1 MKIRKTLLSFA
12 WAIMVALSFTA
23 CGDDWGRQDDPAGG
37 QIYPSKTTVA
47 TYDFEYSEEKPEYS
61 DMISHDESCEVTN
74 DESLASNVLHINGKG
89 GAKIANPFNGV
100 KLQNGAAITFAV
112 KIDAAVAEDGTVADV
127 DLTRPLISFGSDE
140 KDAAGNDISARFY
153 ITANGQVV
161 YNKPTQLQSLNLNE
175 NDPSSVKTG
184 ILSPN
189 EWHFVALQLSTEG
202 YQLYVDGKKS
212 LSGYQTSSSATS
224 FQYKTLVDSIN
235 SLPYIYIGG
244 DSKLTAEETNT
255 VSIDDVTLIRNMME
269 EKDWNKVPT
278 GNGGSTEDEAVYVP
292 VGPEDC
298 SAAWW
303 SAWSDY
309 FVIPANQTFHT
320 KFINHTSG
328 ADNWHNWNLVVAT
341 DADRGAA
348 GYSEYFVLRS
358 DLFGWGNADYNAD
371 NITNEGYGDWE
382 QFKKNMEGATV
393 DMTVERRGAEV
404 YVTAVATCKD
414 GTVYKEMYH
423 QPCAA
428 DGNIRAFLACDHS
441 YLQLNAAETFV
452 GEEYASGSALVG
464 PADCSAA
471 WWTAFSKYY
480 PLNSSISDDCP
491 FVIQFVNNNSG
502 SGKNWNNWL
511 VVCSTADRGG
521 DGYFENFVIR
531 SDAYA
536 WFGAG
541 GNINE
546 NTANLDFKITQ
557 SFNFDSYVNDM
568 HGAMCY
574 LKFTRSGNSLTMD
587 AKQRKEN
594 GEYMP
599 DFQFQFNSM
608 KEGNAGFFL
617 TAELASLD
625 VLKAGYF
632 PYYKLLFENK

>member
-1 MKIRKTLLSFA
+1 MKIRKSLFSLVGAMLVTFG
-12 WAIMVALSFTA
+12 FTA
-23 CGDDWGRQDDPAGG
+23 CTDWGDQDPAAGN
-37 QIYPSKTTVA
+37 QVYPERQVVN
-47 TYDFEYSEEKPEYS
+47 TYDFEYSDDKPEFS
-61 DMISHDESCEVTN
+61 DMVIHNEVCEVVN
-74 DESLASNVLHINGKG
+74 DDYLGSNVLHLNGTG
-89 GAKIANPFNGV
+89 SAKIANPFNNV

-112 KIDAAVAEDGTVADV
+112 KVDCAEGEEM
-127 DLTRPLISFGSDE
+127 DLKRPIFSFGSD
-140 KDAAGNDISARFY
+140 DAQGARFY
-153 ITANGQVV
+153 FTPNGQLV
-161 YNKPTQLQSLNLNE
+161 YTKPGQLQSLDLDE
-175 NDPSSVKTG
+175 NDPDTYKTG
-184 ILSPN
+184 ILTPN
-189 EWHFVALQLSTEG
+189 EWHFVALQLGQKG

-212 LSGYQTSSSATS
+212 LSGYQPEGAAATTFS
-224 FQYKTLVDSIN
+224 YQTLLDSIQA
-235 SLPYIYIGG
+235 LPYLYIGTTG
-244 DSKLTAEETNT
+244 DQLGTAEYGSLSVDN
-255 VSIDDVTLIRNMME
+255 VTLIRNQMN

-303 SAWSDY
+303 SVWSDY

-328 ADNWHNWNLVVAT
+328 TENYHNWNLVVAN
-341 DADRGAA
+341 DVDRGAA

-358 DLFGWGNADYNAD
+358 DLYGWGNADYNAA

-393 DMTVERRGAEV
+393 DMTVEHRGAEV
-404 YVTAVATCKD
+404 YVTAIATCKD
-414 GTVYKEMYH
+414 GTIYKEMYH

-480 PLNSSISDDCP
+480 PLNSNISDDCP

-521 DGYFENFVIR
+521 DGYYENFVMR
-531 SDAYA
+531 SDTYG

-541 GNINE
+541 GNTNE

-557 SFNFDSYVNDM
+557 SFNWDSYVSDM

>member
-1 MKIRKTLLSFA
+1 MKIRKSLLSFA
-12 WAIMVALSFTA
+12 CAMLLALGFTA
-23 CGDDWGRQDDPAGG
+23 CTDWGEQDGAAGNQVYPERQVL
-37 QIYPSKTTVA
+37 T
-47 TYDFEYSEEKPEYS
+47 TYDFEYSEDKPELS
-61 DMISHDESCEVTN
+61 DMLIHNDVCEVVKDDYLGST
-74 DESLASNVLHINGKG
+74 VLHLTGMG
-89 GAKIANPFNGV
+89 GAKIANPFNNV
-100 KLQNGAAITFAV
+100 KLQNGAAITFYV
-112 KIDAAVAEDGTVADV
+112 KVDCAEGEEMN
-127 DLTRPLISFGSDE
+127 LTRPLFSFGSEE
-140 KDAAGNDISARFY
+140 KDVEGNDASARFY
-153 ITANGQVV
+153 FTSNGQLV
-161 YNKPTQLQSLNLNE
+161 YSRPGQLESLNLNE
-175 NDPSSVKTG
+175 NDPASYKTG

-189 EWHFVALQLSTEG
+189 EWHFVALQLGQKG

-212 LSGYQTSSSATS
+212 LSGYQPEGVSATTFS
-224 FQYKTLVDSIN
+224 YQTLLDSIQ
-235 SLPYIYIGG
+235 SLPYLYLGTT
-244 DSKLTAEETNT
+244 SAEFGVKEQG
-255 VSIDDVTLIRNMME
+255 SISLDNVTLIRNQMN

-298 SAAWW
+298 SAAFW
-303 SAWSDY
+303 SEWSDY

-358 DLFGWGNADYNAD
+358 DLYGWGNADYNAD

-441 YLQLNAAETFV
+441 YFQLNAAETFV

-531 SDAYA
+531 SDAFA

-541 GNINE
+541 GDSNA

-557 SFNFDSYVNDM
+557 TFNWDSYVSDM

>member
-1 MKIRKTLLSFA
+1 MKIRKSLFSLVGAMLVTFG
-12 WAIMVALSFTA
+12 FTA
-23 CGDDWGRQDDPAGG
+23 CTDWGDQDPAAGN
-37 QIYPSKTTVA
+37 QVYPERQVVN
-47 TYDFEYSEEKPEYS
+47 TYDFEYSDDKPEFS
-61 DMISHDESCEVTN
+61 DMVIHNEVCEVVN
-74 DESLASNVLHINGKG
+74 DDYLGSNVLHLNGTG
-89 GAKIANPFNGV
+89 AAKIANPFNNV

-112 KIDAAVAEDGTVADV
+112 KVDCAEGEEM
-127 DLTRPLISFGSDE
+127 DLKRPIFSFGSD
-140 KDAAGNDISARFY
+140 DAQGARFY
-153 ITANGQVV
+153 FTPNGQLV
-161 YNKPTQLQSLNLNE
+161 YTKPGQLQSLDLDE
-175 NDPSSVKTG
+175 NDPDTYKTG
-184 ILSPN
+184 ILTPN
-189 EWHFVALQLSTEG
+189 EWHFVALQLGQKG

-212 LSGYQTSSSATS
+212 LSGYQPEGAAATTFS
-224 FQYKTLVDSIN
+224 YQTLLDSIQA
-235 SLPYIYIGG
+235 LPYLYIGTTG
-244 DSKLTAEETNT
+244 DQLGTAEYGSLSVDN
-255 VSIDDVTLIRNMME
+255 VTLIRNQMN

-303 SAWSDY
+303 SVWSDY

-328 ADNWHNWNLVVAT
+328 TENYHNWNLVVAN
-341 DADRGAA
+341 DVDRGAA

-358 DLFGWGNADYNAD
+358 DLYGWGNADYNAA

-393 DMTVERRGAEV
+393 DMTVEHRGAEV
-404 YVTAVATCKD
+404 YVTAIATCKD
-414 GTVYKEMYH
+414 GTIYKEMYH

-480 PLNSSISDDCP
+480 PLNSNISDDCP

-521 DGYFENFVIR
+521 DGYYENFVMR
-531 SDAYA
+531 SDAYG

-541 GNINE
+541 GNTNE

-557 SFNFDSYVNDM
+557 SFNFDSYVSDM

>member
-1 MKIRKTLLSFA
+1 MKIRKSLFSLVGAMLVTFG
-12 WAIMVALSFTA
+12 FTA
-23 CGDDWGRQDDPAGG
+23 CTDWGDQDPAAGN
-37 QIYPSKTTVA
+37 QVYPERQVVN
-47 TYDFEYSEEKPEYS
+47 TYDFEYSDDKPEFS
-61 DMISHDESCEVTN
+61 DMVIHNEVCEVVN
-74 DESLASNVLHINGKG
+74 DDYLGSNVLHLNGTG
-89 GAKIANPFNGV
+89 SAKIANPFNNV

-112 KIDAAVAEDGTVADV
+112 KVDCAEGEEM
-127 DLTRPLISFGSDE
+127 DLKRPIFSFGSD
-140 KDAAGNDISARFY
+140 DAQGARFY
-153 ITANGQVV
+153 FTPNGQLV
-161 YNKPTQLQSLNLNE
+161 YTKPGQLQSLDLDE
-175 NDPSSVKTG
+175 NDPDTYKTG
-184 ILSPN
+184 ILTPN
-189 EWHFVALQLSTEG
+189 EWHFVALQLGQKG

-212 LSGYQTSSSATS
+212 LSGYQPEGAAATTFS
-224 FQYKTLVDSIN
+224 YQTLLDSIQA
-235 SLPYIYIGG
+235 LPYLYIGTTG
-244 DSKLTAEETNT
+244 DQLGTAEYGSLSVDN
-255 VSIDDVTLIRNMME
+255 VTLIRNQMN

-292 VGPEDC
+292 VGSEDC

-303 SAWSDY
+303 SVWSDY

-328 ADNWHNWNLVVAT
+328 TENYHNWNLVVAN
-341 DADRGAA
+341 DVDRGAA

-358 DLFGWGNADYNAD
+358 DLYGWGNADYNAA

-404 YVTAVATCKD
+404 YVTAIATCKD
-414 GTVYKEMYH
+414 GTIYKEMYH

-480 PLNSSISDDCP
+480 PLNSNISDDCP

-521 DGYFENFVIR
+521 DGYYENFVMR
-531 SDAYA
+531 SDAYG

-541 GNINE
+541 GNTNE

-557 SFNFDSYVNDM
+557 SFNWDSYVSDM

-594 GEYMP
+594 GEYIP

>member
-1 MKIRKTLLSFA
+1 MKIRKSLFSLVGAMLVTFG
-12 WAIMVALSFTA
+12 FTA
-23 CGDDWGRQDDPAGG
+23 CTDWGDQDPAAGN
-37 QIYPSKTTVA
+37 QVYPERQVVN
-47 TYDFEYSEEKPEYS
+47 TYDFEYSDDKPEFS
-61 DMISHDESCEVTN
+61 DMVIHNEVCEVVN
-74 DESLASNVLHINGKG
+74 DDYLGSNVLHLNGTG
-89 GAKIANPFNGV
+89 SAKIANPFNNV

-112 KIDAAVAEDGTVADV
+112 KVDCAEGEEM
-127 DLTRPLISFGSDE
+127 DLKRPIFSFGSD
-140 KDAAGNDISARFY
+140 DAQGARFY
-153 ITANGQVV
+153 FTPNGQLV
-161 YNKPTQLQSLNLNE
+161 YTKPGQLQSLDLDE
-175 NDPSSVKTG
+175 NDPDTYKTG
-184 ILSPN
+184 ILTPN
-189 EWHFVALQLSTEG
+189 EWHFVALQLGQKG

-212 LSGYQTSSSATS
+212 LSGYQPEGAAATTFS
-224 FQYKTLVDSIN
+224 YQTLLDSIQA
-235 SLPYIYIGG
+235 LPYLYIGTTG
-244 DSKLTAEETNT
+244 DQLGTAEYGSLSVDN
-255 VSIDDVTLIRNMME
+255 VTLIRNQMN

-303 SAWSDY
+303 SVWSDY

-328 ADNWHNWNLVVAT
+328 TENYHNWNLVVAN
-341 DADRGAA
+341 DVDRGAA

-358 DLFGWGNADYNAD
+358 DLYGWGNADYNAA

-393 DMTVERRGAEV
+393 DMTVEHRGAEV
-404 YVTAVATCKD
+404 YVTAIATCKD
-414 GTVYKEMYH
+414 GTIYKEMYH

-480 PLNSSISDDCP
+480 PLNSNISDDCP

-521 DGYFENFVIR
+521 DGYYENFVMR
-531 SDAYA
+531 SDAYG

-541 GNINE
+541 GTTNE

-557 SFNFDSYVNDM
+557 SFNWDSYVSDM

>member
-1 MKIRKTLLSFA
+1 MKIRKSLFSLVGAMLVTFG
-12 WAIMVALSFTA
+12 FTA
-23 CGDDWGRQDDPAGG
+23 CTDWGDQDPAAGN
-37 QIYPSKTTVA
+37 QVYPERQVVN
-47 TYDFEYSEEKPEYS
+47 TYDFEYSDDKPEFS
-61 DMISHDESCEVTN
+61 DMVIHNEVCEVVN
-74 DESLASNVLHINGKG
+74 DDYLGSNVLHLNGTG
-89 GAKIANPFNGV
+89 AAKIANPFNNV

-112 KIDAAVAEDGTVADV
+112 KVDCAEGEEM
-127 DLTRPLISFGSDE
+127 DLKRPIFSFGSD
-140 KDAAGNDISARFY
+140 DAQGARFY
-153 ITANGQVV
+153 FTPNGQLV
-161 YNKPTQLQSLNLNE
+161 YTKPGQLQSLDLDE
-175 NDPSSVKTG
+175 NDPDTYKTG
-184 ILSPN
+184 ILTPN
-189 EWHFVALQLSTEG
+189 EWHFVALQLGQKG

-212 LSGYQTSSSATS
+212 LSGYQPEGAAATTFS
-224 FQYKTLVDSIN
+224 YQTLLDSIQA
-235 SLPYIYIGG
+235 LPYLYIGTTG
-244 DSKLTAEETNT
+244 DQLGTAEYGSLSVDN
-255 VSIDDVTLIRNMME
+255 VTLIRNQMN

-303 SAWSDY
+303 SVWSDY

-328 ADNWHNWNLVVAT
+328 TENYHNWNLVVAN
-341 DADRGAA
+341 DVDRGAA

-358 DLFGWGNADYNAD
+358 DLYGWGNADYNAA

-404 YVTAVATCKD
+404 YVTAIATCKD
-414 GTVYKEMYH
+414 GTIYKEMYH

-441 YLQLNAAETFV
+441 YLLLNAAETFV

-480 PLNSSISDDCP
+480 PLNSNISDDCP

-521 DGYFENFVIR
+521 DGYYENFVMR
-531 SDAYA
+531 SDAYG

-541 GNINE
+541 GNTNE

-557 SFNFDSYVNDM
+557 SFNWDSYVSDM

-617 TAELASLD
+617 TTELASLD

>member
-1 MKIRKTLLSFA
+1 MKIRKSLLSFA
-12 WAIMVALSFTA
+12 CAMLLALGFTA
-23 CGDDWGRQDDPAGG
+23 CTDWGEQDGAAGNQVYPERQVL
-37 QIYPSKTTVA
+37 T
-47 TYDFEYSEEKPEYS
+47 TYDFEYSEDKPELS
-61 DMISHDESCEVTN
+61 DMLIHNDVCEVVK
-74 DESLASNVLHINGKG
+74 DDYLGSNVLHLTGMG
-89 GAKIANPFNGV
+89 GAKIANPFHNV
-100 KLQNGAAITFAV
+100 KLQNGAAITFYV
-112 KIDAAVAEDGTVADV
+112 KVDCAEGEEMN
-127 DLTRPLISFGSDE
+127 LTRPLFSFGSEE
-140 KDAAGNDISARFY
+140 KDVEGNDASARFY
-153 ITANGQVV
+153 FTSNGQLV
-161 YNKPTQLQSLNLNE
+161 YSRPGQLESLNLNE
-175 NDPSSVKTG
+175 NDPASYKTG

-189 EWHFVALQLSTEG
+189 EWHFVALQLGQKG

-212 LSGYQTSSSATS
+212 LSGYQPEGVSATTFS
-224 FQYKTLVDSIN
+224 YQTLLDSIQ
-235 SLPYIYIGG
+235 SLPYLYLGTT
-244 DSKLTAEETNT
+244 SAEFGVKEQG
-255 VSIDDVTLIRNMME
+255 SISLDNVTLIRNQMN

-298 SAAWW
+298 SAAFW
-303 SAWSDY
+303 SEWSDY
-309 FVIPANQTFHT
+309 FVIHANQTFHT

-358 DLFGWGNADYNAD
+358 DLYGWGNADYNAD

-441 YLQLNAAETFV
+441 YFQLNAAETFV

-531 SDAYA
+531 SDAFA

-541 GNINE
+541 GDSNA

-557 SFNFDSYVNDM
+557 TFNWDSYVSDM

>member
-1 MKIRKTLLSFA
+1 MKIRKSLFSLVGAMLVTFG
-12 WAIMVALSFTA
+12 FTA
-23 CGDDWGRQDDPAGG
+23 CTDWGDQDPAAGN
-37 QIYPSKTTVA
+37 QVYPERQVVN
-47 TYDFEYSEEKPEYS
+47 TYDFEYSDDKPEFS
-61 DMISHDESCEVTN
+61 DMVIHNEVCEVVN
-74 DESLASNVLHINGKG
+74 DDYLGSNVLHLNGTG
-89 GAKIANPFNGV
+89 SAKIANPFNNV

-112 KIDAAVAEDGTVADV
+112 KVDCAEGEEM
-127 DLTRPLISFGSDE
+127 DLKRPIFSFGSD
-140 KDAAGNDISARFY
+140 DAQGARFY
-153 ITANGQVV
+153 FTPNGQLV
-161 YNKPTQLQSLNLNE
+161 YTKPGQLQSLDLDE
-175 NDPSSVKTG
+175 NDPDTYKTG
-184 ILSPN
+184 ILTPN
-189 EWHFVALQLSTEG
+189 EWHFVALQLGQKG

-212 LSGYQTSSSATS
+212 LSGYQPEGAAATTFS
-224 FQYKTLVDSIN
+224 YQTLLDSIQA
-235 SLPYIYIGG
+235 LPYLYIGTTG
-244 DSKLTAEETNT
+244 DQLGTAEYGSLSVDN
-255 VSIDDVTLIRNMME
+255 VTLIRNQMN

-292 VGPEDC
+292 VGSEDC

-303 SAWSDY
+303 SVWSDY

-328 ADNWHNWNLVVAT
+328 TENYHNWNLVVAN
-341 DADRGAA
+341 DVDRGAA

-358 DLFGWGNADYNAD
+358 DLYGWGNADYNAA

-393 DMTVERRGAEV
+393 DMTVEHRGAEV
-404 YVTAVATCKD
+404 YVTAIATCKD
-414 GTVYKEMYH
+414 GTIYKEMYH

-480 PLNSSISDDCP
+480 PLNSNISDDCP

-521 DGYFENFVIR
+521 DGYYENFVMR
-531 SDAYA
+531 SDTYG

-541 GNINE
+541 GNTNE

-557 SFNFDSYVNDM
+557 SFNWDSYVSDM

>member
-1 MKIRKTLLSFA
+1 MKIRKSLLSFA
-12 WAIMVALSFTA
+12 CAMLLALGFTA
-23 CGDDWGRQDDPAGG
+23 CTDWGEQDGAAGNQVYPERQVL
-37 QIYPSKTTVA
+37 T
-47 TYDFEYSEEKPEYS
+47 TYDFEYSEDKPELS
-61 DMISHDESCEVTN
+61 DMLIHNDVCEVVK
-74 DESLASNVLHINGKG
+74 DDYLGSNVLHLIGMG
-89 GAKIANPFNGV
+89 GAKIANPFNNV
-100 KLQNGAAITFAV
+100 KLQNGAAITFYV
-112 KIDAAVAEDGTVADV
+112 KVDCAEGEEMN
-127 DLTRPLISFGSDE
+127 LTRPLFSFGSEE
-140 KDAAGNDISARFY
+140 KDVEGNDASARFY
-153 ITANGQVV
+153 FTSNGQLV
-161 YNKPTQLQSLNLNE
+161 YSRPGQLESLNLNE
-175 NDPSSVKTG
+175 NDPASYKTG

-189 EWHFVALQLSTEG
+189 EWHFVALQLGQKG

-212 LSGYQTSSSATS
+212 LSGYQPEGVSATTFS
-224 FQYKTLVDSIN
+224 YQTLLDSIQ
-235 SLPYIYIGG
+235 SLPYLYLGTT
-244 DSKLTAEETNT
+244 SAEFGVKEQG
-255 VSIDDVTLIRNMME
+255 SISLDNVTLIRNQMN

-298 SAAWW
+298 SAAFW
-303 SAWSDY
+303 SEWSDY
-309 FVIPANQTFHT
+309 FVIPTNQTFHT

-358 DLFGWGNADYNAD
+358 DLYGWGNADYNAD

-441 YLQLNAAETFV
+441 YFQLNAAETFV

-531 SDAYA
+531 SDAFA

-541 GNINE
+541 GDSNA

-557 SFNFDSYVNDM
+557 TFNWDSYVSDM

>member
-1 MKIRKTLLSFA
+1 MKIRKSLLSFA
-12 WAIMVALSFTA
+12 CAMLLALGFTA
-23 CGDDWGRQDDPAGG
+23 CTDWGEQDGAAGNQVYPERQVL
-37 QIYPSKTTVA
+37 T
-47 TYDFEYSEEKPEYS
+47 TYDFEYSEDKPELS
-61 DMISHDESCEVTN
+61 DMLIHNDVCEVVK
-74 DESLASNVLHINGKG
+74 DDYLGSNVLHLTGMG
-89 GAKIANPFNGV
+89 GAKIANPFNNV
-100 KLQNGAAITFAV
+100 KLQNGAAITFYV
-112 KIDAAVAEDGTVADV
+112 KVDCAEGEEM
-127 DLTRPLISFGSDE
+127 DLARPLFSFGSEE
-140 KDAAGNDISARFY
+140 KDAKGNDASARFY
-153 ITANGQVV
+153 FTPNGQLV
-161 YNKPTQLQSLNLNE
+161 YSRPGQLESLNLNE
-175 NDPSSVKTG
+175 NDPASYKTG

-189 EWHFVALQLSTEG
+189 EWHFVALQLGQKG

-212 LSGYQTSSSATS
+212 LSGYQPEGVSATTFS
-224 FQYKTLVDSIN
+224 YQTLLDSIQ
-235 SLPYIYIGG
+235 SLPYLYLGTT
-244 DSKLTAEETNT
+244 SAEFGAKEQG
-255 VSIDDVTLIRNMME
+255 SISLDNVTLIRNQMN

-298 SAAWW
+298 SAAFW
-303 SAWSDY
+303 SEWSDY

-358 DLFGWGNADYNAD
+358 DLYGWGNADYNAD

-393 DMTVERRGAEV
+393 DMTVECRGAEV

-441 YLQLNAAETFV
+441 YFQLNAAETFV

-531 SDAYA
+531 SDAFA

-541 GNINE
+541 GDSNA

>member
-1 MKIRKTLLSFA
+1 MKIRKSLFSLVGAMLVTFG
-12 WAIMVALSFTA
+12 FTA
-23 CGDDWGRQDDPAGG
+23 CTDWGDQDPAAGN
-37 QIYPSKTTVA
+37 QVYPERQVVN
-47 TYDFEYSEEKPEYS
+47 TYDFEYSDDKPEFS
-61 DMISHDESCEVTN
+61 DMVIHNEVCEVVN
-74 DESLASNVLHINGKG
+74 DDYLGSNVLHLNGTG
-89 GAKIANPFNGV
+89 AAKIANPFNNV

-112 KIDAAVAEDGTVADV
+112 KVDCADGEEM
-127 DLTRPLISFGSDE
+127 DLKRPIFSFGSD
-140 KDAAGNDISARFY
+140 DAQGARFY
-153 ITANGQVV
+153 FTPNGQLV
-161 YNKPTQLQSLNLNE
+161 YTKPGQLQSLDLDE
-175 NDPSSVKTG
+175 NDPDTYKTG
-184 ILSPN
+184 ILTPN
-189 EWHFVALQLSTEG
+189 EWHFVALQLGQKG

-212 LSGYQTSSSATS
+212 LSGYQPEGAAATTFS
-224 FQYKTLVDSIN
+224 YQTLLDSIQA
-235 SLPYIYIGG
+235 LPYLYIGTTG
-244 DSKLTAEETNT
+244 DQLGTAEYGSLSVDN
-255 VSIDDVTLIRNMME
+255 VTLIRNQMN

-303 SAWSDY
+303 SVWSDY

-328 ADNWHNWNLVVAT
+328 TENYHNWNLVVAN
-341 DADRGAA
+341 DVDRGAA

-358 DLFGWGNADYNAD
+358 DLYGWGNADYNAA

-404 YVTAVATCKD
+404 YVTAIATCKD
-414 GTVYKEMYH
+414 GTIYKEMYH

-480 PLNSSISDDCP
+480 PLNSNISDDCP

-521 DGYFENFVIR
+521 DGYYENFVMR
-531 SDAYA
+531 SDAYG

-541 GNINE
+541 GNTNE

-557 SFNFDSYVNDM
+557 SFNFDSYVSDM

>member
-1 MKIRKTLLSFA
+1 MKIRKSLLSFA
-12 WAIMVALSFTA
+12 CAMLLALGFTA
-23 CGDDWGRQDDPAGG
+23 CTDWGEQDGAAGNQVYPERQ
-37 QIYPSKTTVA
+37 VLM
-47 TYDFEYSEEKPEYS
+47 TYDFEYSEDKPELS
-61 DMISHDESCEVTN
+61 DMLIHNDVCEVVKDDYLGST
-74 DESLASNVLHINGKG
+74 VLHLTGMG
-89 GAKIANPFNGV
+89 GAKIANPFNNV
-100 KLQNGAAITFAV
+100 KLQNGAAITFYV
-112 KIDAAVAEDGTVADV
+112 KVDCAEGEEMN
-127 DLTRPLISFGSDE
+127 LTRPLFSFGSEE
-140 KDAAGNDISARFY
+140 KDVEGNDASARFY
-153 ITANGQVV
+153 FTSNGQLV
-161 YNKPTQLQSLNLNE
+161 YSRPGQLESLNLNE
-175 NDPSSVKTG
+175 NDPASYKTG

-189 EWHFVALQLSTEG
+189 EWHFVALQLGQKG

-212 LSGYQTSSSATS
+212 LSGYQPEGVSATTFS
-224 FQYKTLVDSIN
+224 YQTLLDSIQ
-235 SLPYIYIGG
+235 SLPYLYLGTT
-244 DSKLTAEETNT
+244 SAEFGVKEQG
-255 VSIDDVTLIRNMME
+255 SISLDNVTLIRNQMN

-298 SAAWW
+298 SAAFW
-303 SAWSDY
+303 SEWSDY

-358 DLFGWGNADYNAD
+358 DLYGWGNADYNAD

-441 YLQLNAAETFV
+441 YFQLNAAETFV

-531 SDAYA
+531 SDAFA

-541 GNINE
+541 GDSNA

-557 SFNFDSYVNDM
+557 TFNWDSYVSDM

>member
-1 MKIRKTLLSFA
+1 MKIRKSLFSLVGAMLVTFG
-12 WAIMVALSFTA
+12 FTA
-23 CGDDWGRQDDPAGG
+23 CTDWGDQDPAAGN
-37 QIYPSKTTVA
+37 QVYPERQVVN
-47 TYDFEYSEEKPEYS
+47 TYDFEYSDDKPEFS
-61 DMISHDESCEVTN
+61 DMVIHNEVCEVVN
-74 DESLASNVLHINGKG
+74 DDYLGSNVLHLNGTG
-89 GAKIANPFNGV
+89 SAKIANPFNNV

-112 KIDAAVAEDGTVADV
+112 KVDCAEGEEM
-127 DLTRPLISFGSDE
+127 DLKRPIFSFGSD
-140 KDAAGNDISARFY
+140 DAQGARFY
-153 ITANGQVV
+153 FTPNGQLV
-161 YNKPTQLQSLNLNE
+161 YTKPGQLQSLDLDE
-175 NDPSSVKTG
+175 NDPDTYKTG
-184 ILSPN
+184 ILTPN
-189 EWHFVALQLSTEG
+189 EWHFVALQLGQKG

-212 LSGYQTSSSATS
+212 LSGYQPEGAAATTFS
-224 FQYKTLVDSIN
+224 YQTLLDSIQA
-235 SLPYIYIGG
+235 LPYLYIGTTG
-244 DSKLTAEETNT
+244 DQLGTAEYGSLSVDN
-255 VSIDDVTLIRNMME
+255 VTLIRNQMN

-303 SAWSDY
+303 SVWSDY

-328 ADNWHNWNLVVAT
+328 TENYHNWNLVVAN
-341 DADRGAA
+341 DVDRGAA

-358 DLFGWGNADYNAD
+358 DLYGWGNADYNAA

-404 YVTAVATCKD
+404 YVTAIATCKD

-480 PLNSSISDDCP
+480 PLNSNISDDCP

-521 DGYFENFVIR
+521 DGYYENFVMR
-531 SDAYA
+531 SDTYG

-541 GNINE
+541 GNTNE

-557 SFNFDSYVNDM
+557 SFNWDSYVSDM

>member
-1 MKIRKTLLSFA
+1 MKIRKSLLSFA
-12 WAIMVALSFTA
+12 CAMLLALGFTA
-23 CGDDWGRQDDPAGG
+23 CTDWGEQDGAAGNQVYPERQVL
-37 QIYPSKTTVA
+37 T
-47 TYDFEYSEEKPEYS
+47 TYDFEYSEDKPELS
-61 DMISHDESCEVTN
+61 DMLIHNDVCEVVK
-74 DESLASNVLHINGKG
+74 DDYLGSNVLHLTGMG
-89 GAKIANPFNGV
+89 GAKIANPFNNV
-100 KLQNGAAITFAV
+100 KLQNGAAITFYV
-112 KIDAAVAEDGTVADV
+112 KVDCAEGEEM
-127 DLTRPLISFGSDE
+127 DLTRPLFSFGSEE
-140 KDAAGNDISARFY
+140 KDAKGNDASARFY
-153 ITANGQVV
+153 FTPNGQLV
-161 YNKPTQLQSLNLNE
+161 YSRPGQLESLNLNE
-175 NDPSSVKTG
+175 NDPASYKTG
-184 ILSPN
+184 ILTPN
-189 EWHFVALQLSTEG
+189 EWHFVALQLGQKG

-212 LSGYQTSSSATS
+212 LSGYQPEGVSATTFS
-224 FQYKTLVDSIN
+224 YQTLLDSIQ
-235 SLPYIYIGG
+235 SLPYLYLGTT
-244 DSKLTAEETNT
+244 SAEFGAKEQG
-255 VSIDDVTLIRNMME
+255 SISLDNVTLIRNQMN

-298 SAAWW
+298 SAAFW
-303 SAWSDY
+303 SEWSDY
-309 FVIPANQTFHT
+309 FVSPANQTFHT

-358 DLFGWGNADYNAD
+358 DLYGWGNADYNAD

-441 YLQLNAAETFV
+441 YFQLNAAETFV

-531 SDAYA
+531 SDAFA

-541 GNINE
+541 GDSNA

-557 SFNFDSYVNDM
+557 TFNWDSYVSDM

>member
-1 MKIRKTLLSFA
+1 MKIRKSLLSFA
-12 WAIMVALSFTA
+12 CAMLLALGFTA
-23 CGDDWGRQDDPAGG
+23 CTDWGEQDGAAGNQVYPERQVL
-37 QIYPSKTTVA
+37 T
-47 TYDFEYSEEKPEYS
+47 TYDFEYSEDKPELS
-61 DMISHDESCEVTN
+61 DMLIHNDVCEVVKG
-74 DESLASNVLHINGKG
+74 DYLGSNVLHLTGMG
-89 GAKIANPFNGV
+89 GAKIANPFNNV
-100 KLQNGAAITFAV
+100 KLQNGAAITFYV
-112 KIDAAVAEDGTVADV
+112 KVDCAEGEEMN
-127 DLTRPLISFGSDE
+127 LTRPLFSFGSEE
-140 KDAAGNDISARFY
+140 KDVEGNDASARFY
-153 ITANGQVV
+153 FTSNGQLV
-161 YNKPTQLQSLNLNE
+161 YSRPGQLESLNLNE
-175 NDPSSVKTG
+175 NDPASYKTG

-189 EWHFVALQLSTEG
+189 EWHFVALQLGQKG

-212 LSGYQTSSSATS
+212 LSGYQPEGVSATTFS
-224 FQYKTLVDSIN
+224 YQTLLDSIQ
-235 SLPYIYIGG
+235 SLPYLYLGTT
-244 DSKLTAEETNT
+244 SAEFGVKEQG
-255 VSIDDVTLIRNMME
+255 SISLDNVTLIRNQMN

-298 SAAWW
+298 SAAFW
-303 SAWSDY
+303 SEWSDY

-358 DLFGWGNADYNAD
+358 DLYGWGNADYNAD

-441 YLQLNAAETFV
+441 YFQLNAAETFV

-531 SDAYA
+531 SDAFA

-541 GNINE
+541 GDSNA

-557 SFNFDSYVNDM
+557 TFNWDSYVSDM

>member
-1 MKIRKTLLSFA
+1 MKIRKSLLSFA
-12 WAIMVALSFTA
+12 CAMLLALGFTA
-23 CGDDWGRQDDPAGG
+23 CTDWGEQDGAAGNQVYPERQVL
-37 QIYPSKTTVA
+37 T
-47 TYDFEYSEEKPEYS
+47 TYDFEYSEDKPEFS
-61 DMISHDESCEVTN
+61 DMLIHNDVCEVVK
-74 DESLASNVLHINGKG
+74 DDYLGSNVLHLTGMG
-89 GAKIANPFNGV
+89 GAKIANPFNNV
-100 KLQNGAAITFAV
+100 KLQNGAAITFYV
-112 KIDAAVAEDGTVADV
+112 KVDCAEGEEMN
-127 DLTRPLISFGSDE
+127 LTRPLFSFGSEE
-140 KDAAGNDISARFY
+140 KDVEGNDASARFY
-153 ITANGQVV
+153 FTPNGQLV
-161 YNKPTQLQSLNLNE
+161 YSRPGQLESLNLNE
-175 NDPSSVKTG
+175 NDPASYKTG

-189 EWHFVALQLSTEG
+189 EWHFVALQLGQKG

-212 LSGYQTSSSATS
+212 LSGYQPEGVSATTFS
-224 FQYKTLVDSIN
+224 YQTLLDSIQ
-235 SLPYIYIGG
+235 SLPYLYLGTT
-244 DSKLTAEETNT
+244 SAEFGVKEQG
-255 VSIDDVTLIRNMME
+255 SISLDNVTLIRNQMN

-298 SAAWW
+298 SAAFW
-303 SAWSDY
+303 SEWSDY

-358 DLFGWGNADYNAD
+358 DLYGWGNADYNAD

-441 YLQLNAAETFV
+441 YFQLNAAETFV

-531 SDAYA
+531 SDAFA

-541 GNINE
+541 GDSNA

-557 SFNFDSYVNDM
+557 TFNWDSYVSDM

>member
-1 MKIRKTLLSFA
+1 MLVTFG
-12 WAIMVALSFTA
+12 FTA
-23 CGDDWGRQDDPAGG
+23 CTDWGDQDPAAGN
-37 QIYPSKTTVA
+37 QVYPERQVVN
-47 TYDFEYSEEKPEYS
+47 TYDFEYSDDKPEFS
-61 DMISHDESCEVTN
+61 DMVIHNEVCEVVN
-74 DESLASNVLHINGKG
+74 DDYLGSNVLHLNGTG
-89 GAKIANPFNGV
+89 SAKIANPFNNV

-112 KIDAAVAEDGTVADV
+112 KVDCAEGEEM
-127 DLTRPLISFGSDE
+127 DLKRPIFSFGSD
-140 KDAAGNDISARFY
+140 DAQGARFY
-153 ITANGQVV
+153 FTPNGQLV
-161 YNKPTQLQSLNLNE
+161 YTKPGQLQSLDLDE
-175 NDPSSVKTG
+175 NDPDTYKTG
-184 ILSPN
+184 ILTPN
-189 EWHFVALQLSTEG
+189 EWHFVALQLGQKG

-212 LSGYQTSSSATS
+212 LSGYQPEGAAATTFS
-224 FQYKTLVDSIN
+224 YQTLLDSIQA
-235 SLPYIYIGG
+235 LPYLYIGTTG
-244 DSKLTAEETNT
+244 DQLGTAEYGSLSVDN
-255 VSIDDVTLIRNMME
+255 VTLIRNQMN

-303 SAWSDY
+303 SVWSDY

-328 ADNWHNWNLVVAT
+328 TENYHNWNLVVAN
-341 DADRGAA
+341 DVDRGAA

-358 DLFGWGNADYNAD
+358 DLFGWGNADYNAA

-404 YVTAVATCKD
+404 YVTAIATCKD
-414 GTVYKEMYH
+414 GTIYKEMYH

-480 PLNSSISDDCP
+480 PLNSNISDDCP

-521 DGYFENFVIR
+521 DGYYENFVMR
-531 SDAYA
+531 SDAYG

-541 GNINE
+541 GNTNE

-557 SFNFDSYVNDM
+557 SFNFDSYVSDM

>member
-1 MKIRKTLLSFA
+1 MKIRKSLLSFA
-12 WAIMVALSFTA
+12 CAMLLALGFTA
-23 CGDDWGRQDDPAGG
+23 CTDWGEQDGAAGNQVYPERQVLT
-37 QIYPSKTTVA
+37 S
-47 TYDFEYSEEKPEYS
+47 YDFEYSEEKPELS
-61 DMISHDESCEVTN
+61 DMLIHNDVCEVVK
-74 DESLASNVLHINGKG
+74 DDYLGSNVLHLTGMG
-89 GAKIANPFNGV
+89 GAKIANPFNNV
-100 KLQNGAAITFAV
+100 KLQNGAAITFYV
-112 KIDAAVAEDGTVADV
+112 KVDCAEGEEMN
-127 DLTRPLISFGSDE
+127 LTRPLFSFGSEE
-140 KDAAGNDISARFY
+140 KDVEGNDASARFY
-153 ITANGQVV
+153 FTSNGQLV
-161 YNKPTQLQSLNLNE
+161 YSRPGQLESLNLNE
-175 NDPSSVKTG
+175 NDPASYKTG

-189 EWHFVALQLSTEG
+189 EWHFVALQLGQKG

-212 LSGYQTSSSATS
+212 LSGYQPEGVSATTFS
-224 FQYKTLVDSIN
+224 YQTLLDSIQ
-235 SLPYIYIGG
+235 SLPYLYLGTT
-244 DSKLTAEETNT
+244 SAEFGVKEQG
-255 VSIDDVTLIRNMME
+255 SISLDNVTLIRNQMN

-358 DLFGWGNADYNAD
+358 DLYGWGNADYNAA

-502 SGKNWNNWL
+502 SGSNWNNWL

-541 GNINE
+541 GNSNA

-557 SFNFDSYVNDM
+557 TFNWDSYVSDM

>member
-1 MKIRKTLLSFA
+1 MKIRKSLFSLVGAMLVTFG
-12 WAIMVALSFTA
+12 FTA
-23 CGDDWGRQDDPAGG
+23 CTDWGDQDPAAGN
-37 QIYPSKTTVA
+37 QVYPERQVVN
-47 TYDFEYSEEKPEYS
+47 TYDFEYSDDKPEFS
-61 DMISHDESCEVTN
+61 DMVIHNEVCEVVN
-74 DESLASNVLHINGKG
+74 DDYLGSNVLHLNGTG
-89 GAKIANPFNGV
+89 SAKIANPFNNV

-112 KIDAAVAEDGTVADV
+112 KVDCAEGEEM
-127 DLTRPLISFGSDE
+127 DLKRPIFSFGSD
-140 KDAAGNDISARFY
+140 DAQGARFY
-153 ITANGQVV
+153 FTPNGQLV
-161 YNKPTQLQSLNLNE
+161 YTKPGQLQSLDLDE
-175 NDPSSVKTG
+175 NDPDTYKTG
-184 ILSPN
+184 ILTPN
-189 EWHFVALQLSTEG
+189 EWHFVALQLGQKG

-212 LSGYQTSSSATS
+212 LSGYQPEGAAATTFS
-224 FQYKTLVDSIN
+224 YQTLLDSIQA
-235 SLPYIYIGG
+235 LPYLYIGTTG
-244 DSKLTAEETNT
+244 DQLGTAEYGSLSVDN
-255 VSIDDVTLIRNMME
+255 VTLIRNQMN

-303 SAWSDY
+303 SVWSDY

-328 ADNWHNWNLVVAT
+328 TENYHNWNLVVAN
-341 DADRGAA
+341 DVDRGAA

-358 DLFGWGNADYNAD
+358 DLYGWGNADYNAA

-393 DMTVERRGAEV
+393 DMTVEHRGAEV
-404 YVTAVATCKD
+404 YVTAIATCKD
-414 GTVYKEMYH
+414 GTIYKEMYH

-480 PLNSSISDDCP
+480 PLNSNISDDCP

-521 DGYFENFVIR
+521 DGYYENFVMR
-531 SDAYA
+531 SDAYG

-541 GNINE
+541 GNTNE

-557 SFNFDSYVNDM
+557 SFNWDSYVSDM

-594 GEYMP
+594 GEYIP

>member
-1 MKIRKTLLSFA
+1 MKIRKSLFSLVGAMLVTFG
-12 WAIMVALSFTA
+12 FTA
-23 CGDDWGRQDDPAGG
+23 CTDWGDQDPAAGN
-37 QIYPSKTTVA
+37 QVYPERQVVN
-47 TYDFEYSEEKPEYS
+47 TYDFEYSDDKPEFS
-61 DMISHDESCEVTN
+61 DMVIHNEVCEVVN
-74 DESLASNVLHINGKG
+74 DDYLGSNVLHLNGTG
-89 GAKIANPFNGV
+89 SAKIANPFNNV

-112 KIDAAVAEDGTVADV
+112 KVDCAEGEEM
-127 DLTRPLISFGSDE
+127 DLKRPIFSFGSD
-140 KDAAGNDISARFY
+140 DAQGARFY
-153 ITANGQVV
+153 FTPNGQLV
-161 YNKPTQLQSLNLNE
+161 YTKPGQLQSLDLDE
-175 NDPSSVKTG
+175 NDPDTYKTG
-184 ILSPN
+184 ILTPN
-189 EWHFVALQLSTEG
+189 EWHFVALQLGQKG

-212 LSGYQTSSSATS
+212 LSGYQPEGAAATTFS
-224 FQYKTLVDSIN
+224 YQTLLDSIQA
-235 SLPYIYIGG
+235 LPYLYIGTTG
-244 DSKLTAEETNT
+244 DQLGTAEYGSLSVDN
-255 VSIDDVTLIRNMME
+255 VTLIRNQMN

-298 SAAWW
+298 SAAFWT
-303 SAWSDY
+303 AWSDY

-328 ADNWHNWNLVVAT
+328 ANQWNNWNLIVAN
-341 DADRGAA
+341 DVDRGAA
-348 GYSEYFVLRS
+348 GYSEYFALRS
-358 DLFGWGNADYNAD
+358 DLWGWGNADYNAA

-393 DMTVERRGAEV
+393 DMTVERRGTEV

-414 GTVYKEMYH
+414 GTIYKEMYH

-428 DGNIRAFLACDHS
+428 DGNIRAFLACDGS
-441 YLQLNAAETFV
+441 YFQLNAAETFV

-480 PLNSSISDDCP
+480 PLNSNISDDCP

-521 DGYFENFVIR
+521 DGYYENFVMR
-531 SDAYA
+531 SDAYG

-541 GNINE
+541 GNTNE

-557 SFNFDSYVNDM
+557 SFNWDSYVSDM

>member
-1 MKIRKTLLSFA
+1 MKIRKSLLSFA
-12 WAIMVALSFTA
+12 CAMLLALGFTA
-23 CGDDWGRQDDPAGG
+23 CTDWGEQDGAAGNQVYPERQVLT
-37 QIYPSKTTVA
+37 S
-47 TYDFEYSEEKPEYS
+47 YDFEYSEEKPELS
-61 DMISHDESCEVTN
+61 DMLIHNDVCEVVK
-74 DESLASNVLHINGKG
+74 DDYLGSNVLHLTGMG
-89 GAKIANPFNGV
+89 GAKIANPFNNV
-100 KLQNGAAITFAV
+100 KLQNGAAITFYV
-112 KIDAAVAEDGTVADV
+112 KVDCAEGEEM
-127 DLTRPLISFGSDE
+127 DLTRPLFSFGSEE
-140 KDAAGNDISARFY
+140 KDVEGNDASARFY
-153 ITANGQVV
+153 FTPNGQLV
-161 YNKPTQLQSLNLNE
+161 YSRPGQLESLNLNE
-175 NDPSSVKTG
+175 NDPASYKTG

-189 EWHFVALQLSTEG
+189 EWHFVALQLGQKG

-212 LSGYQTSSSATS
+212 LSGYQPEGVSATTFS
-224 FQYKTLVDSIN
+224 YQTLLDSIQ
-235 SLPYIYIGG
+235 SLPYLYLGTT
-244 DSKLTAEETNT
+244 SAEFGAKEQG
-255 VSIDDVTLIRNMME
+255 SISLDNVTLIRNQMN

-292 VGPEDC
+292 VGPENC

-358 DLFGWGNADYNAD
+358 DLYGWGNADYNAA

-502 SGKNWNNWL
+502 SGSNWNNWL

-531 SDAYA
+531 SDAFA

-541 GNINE
+541 GDSNA

-557 SFNFDSYVNDM
+557 TFNWDSYVSDM

>member
-1 MKIRKTLLSFA
+1 MKIRKSLFSLVGAMLVTFG
-12 WAIMVALSFTA
+12 FTA
-23 CGDDWGRQDDPAGG
+23 CTDWGDQDPAAGN
-37 QIYPSKTTVA
+37 QVYPERQVVN
-47 TYDFEYSEEKPEYS
+47 TYDFEYSDDKPEFS
-61 DMISHDESCEVTN
+61 DMVIHNEVCEVVN
-74 DESLASNVLHINGKG
+74 DDYLGSNVLHLNGTG
-89 GAKIANPFNGV
+89 SAKIANPFNNV

-112 KIDAAVAEDGTVADV
+112 KVDCAEGEEM
-127 DLTRPLISFGSDE
+127 DLKRPIFSFGSD
-140 KDAAGNDISARFY
+140 DAQGARFY
-153 ITANGQVV
+153 FTPNGQLV
-161 YNKPTQLQSLNLNE
+161 YTKPGQLQSLDLDE
-175 NDPSSVKTG
+175 NDPDTYKTG
-184 ILSPN
+184 ILTPN
-189 EWHFVALQLSTEG
+189 EWHFVALQLGQKG

-212 LSGYQTSSSATS
+212 LSGYQPEGAAATTFS
-224 FQYKTLVDSIN
+224 YQTLLDSIQA
-235 SLPYIYIGG
+235 LPYLYIGTTG
-244 DSKLTAEETNT
+244 DQLGTAEYGSLSVDN
-255 VSIDDVTLIRNMME
+255 VTLIRNQMN

-303 SAWSDY
+303 SVWSDY

-328 ADNWHNWNLVVAT
+328 TENYHNWNLVVAN
-341 DADRGAA
+341 DVDRGAA

-358 DLFGWGNADYNAD
+358 DLFGWGNADYNAA

-404 YVTAVATCKD
+404 YVTAIATCKD
-414 GTVYKEMYH
+414 GTIYKEMYH

-480 PLNSSISDDCP
+480 PLNSNISDDCP

-521 DGYFENFVIR
+521 DGYYENFVMR
-531 SDAYA
+531 SDGYG

-541 GNINE
+541 GNTNE

-557 SFNFDSYVNDM
+557 SFNWDSYVSDM

-587 AKQRKEN
+587 AKQRKDN

-632 PYYKLLFENK
+632 PYYKLLFENR

>member
-1 MKIRKTLLSFA
+1 MKIRKSLLSFA
-12 WAIMVALSFTA
+12 CAMLLALGFTA
-23 CGDDWGRQDDPAGG
+23 CTDWGEQDGAAGNQVYPERQVLT
-37 QIYPSKTTVA
+37 S
-47 TYDFEYSEEKPEYS
+47 YDFEYSEEKPELS
-61 DMISHDESCEVTN
+61 DMLIHNDVCEVVK
-74 DESLASNVLHINGKG
+74 DDYLGSNVLHLTGMG
-89 GAKIANPFNGV
+89 GAKIANPFNNV
-100 KLQNGAAITFAV
+100 KLQNGAAITFYV
-112 KIDAAVAEDGTVADV
+112 KVDCAEGEEM
-127 DLTRPLISFGSDE
+127 DLTRPLFSFGSEE
-140 KDAAGNDISARFY
+140 KDVEGNDASARFY
-153 ITANGQVV
+153 FTPNGQLV
-161 YNKPTQLQSLNLNE
+161 YSRPGQLESLNLNE
-175 NDPSSVKTG
+175 NDPASYKTG

-189 EWHFVALQLSTEG
+189 EWHFVALQLGQKG

-212 LSGYQTSSSATS
+212 LSGYQPEGVSATTFS
-224 FQYKTLVDSIN
+224 YQTLLDSIQ
-235 SLPYIYIGG
+235 SLPYLYLGTT
-244 DSKLTAEETNT
+244 SAEFGAKEQG
-255 VSIDDVTLIRNMME
+255 SISLDNVTLIRNQMN

-328 ADNWHNWNLVVAT
+328 ANQWNNWNLVVAT

-358 DLFGWGNADYNAD
+358 DLYGWGNADYNAA

-428 DGNIRAFLACDHS
+428 DGNIRAFLACDQS

-502 SGKNWNNWL
+502 SGSNWNNWL

-541 GNINE
+541 GNSNA

-557 SFNFDSYVNDM
+557 TFNWDSYVSDM

>member
-1 MKIRKTLLSFA
+1 MKIRKSLFSLVGAMLVTFG
-12 WAIMVALSFTA
+12 FTA
-23 CGDDWGRQDDPAGG
+23 CTDWGDQDPAAGN
-37 QIYPSKTTVA
+37 QVYPERQVVN
-47 TYDFEYSEEKPEYS
+47 TYDFEYSDDKPEFS
-61 DMISHDESCEVTN
+61 DMVIHNEVCEVVN
-74 DESLASNVLHINGKG
+74 DDYLGSNVLHLNGTG
-89 GAKIANPFNGV
+89 SAKIANPFNNV

-112 KIDAAVAEDGTVADV
+112 KVDCAEGEEM
-127 DLTRPLISFGSDE
+127 DLKRPIFSFGSD
-140 KDAAGNDISARFY
+140 DAQGARFY
-153 ITANGQVV
+153 FTPNGQLV
-161 YNKPTQLQSLNLNE
+161 YTKPGQLQSLDLDE
-175 NDPSSVKTG
+175 NDPDTYKTG
-184 ILSPN
+184 ILTPN
-189 EWHFVALQLSTEG
+189 EWHFVALQLGQKG

-212 LSGYQTSSSATS
+212 LSGYQPEGAAATTFS
-224 FQYKTLVDSIN
+224 YQTLLDSIQA
-235 SLPYIYIGG
+235 LPYLYIGTTG
-244 DSKLTAEETNT
+244 DQLGTAEYGSLSVDN
-255 VSIDDVTLIRNMME
+255 VTLIRNQMN

-303 SAWSDY
+303 SVWSDY

-328 ADNWHNWNLVVAT
+328 TENFHNWNLVVAN
-341 DADRGAA
+341 DVDRGAA

-358 DLFGWGNADYNAD
+358 DLYGWGNADYNAA

-404 YVTAVATCKD
+404 YVTAIATCKD
-414 GTVYKEMYH
+414 GTIYKEMYH

-480 PLNSSISDDCP
+480 PLNSNISDDCP

-521 DGYFENFVIR
+521 DGYYENFVMR
-531 SDAYA
+531 SDAYG

-541 GNINE
+541 GNTNE

-557 SFNFDSYVNDM
+557 SFNFDSYVSDM

>member
-1 MKIRKTLLSFA
+1 MKIRKSLLSFA
-12 WAIMVALSFTA
+12 CAMLLALGFTA
-23 CGDDWGRQDDPAGG
+23 CTDWGEQDGAAGNQVYPERQVL
-37 QIYPSKTTVA
+37 T
-47 TYDFEYSEEKPEYS
+47 TYDFEYSEDKPELS
-61 DMISHDESCEVTN
+61 DMLIHNDVCEVVK
-74 DESLASNVLHINGKG
+74 DDYLGSNVLHLTGMG
-89 GAKIANPFNGV
+89 GAKIANPFNNV
-100 KLQNGAAITFAV
+100 KLQNGAAITFYV
-112 KIDAAVAEDGTVADV
+112 KVDCAEGEEMN
-127 DLTRPLISFGSDE
+127 LTRPLFSFGSEE
-140 KDAAGNDISARFY
+140 KDVEGNDASARFY
-153 ITANGQVV
+153 FTPNGQLV
-161 YNKPTQLQSLNLNE
+161 YSRPGQLESLNLNE
-175 NDPSSVKTG
+175 NDPASYKTG

-189 EWHFVALQLSTEG
+189 EWHFVALQLGQKG

-212 LSGYQTSSSATS
+212 LSGYQPEGVSATTFS
-224 FQYKTLVDSIN
+224 YQTLLDSIQ
-235 SLPYIYIGG
+235 SLPYLYLGTT
-244 DSKLTAEETNT
+244 SAEFGVKEQG
-255 VSIDDVTLIRNMME
+255 SISLDNVTLIRNQMN

-298 SAAWW
+298 SAAFW
-303 SAWSDY
+303 SEWSDY

-328 ADNWHNWNLVVAT
+328 ADKWHNWNLVVAT

-358 DLFGWGNADYNAD
+358 DLYGWGNADYNAD

-441 YLQLNAAETFV
+441 YFQLNAAETFV

-531 SDAYA
+531 SDAFA

-541 GNINE
+541 GDSNA

-557 SFNFDSYVNDM
+557 TFNWDSYVSDM

>member
-1 MKIRKTLLSFA
+1 MKIRKSLFSLVGAMLVTFG
-12 WAIMVALSFTA
+12 FTA
-23 CGDDWGRQDDPAGG
+23 CTDWGDQDPAAGN
-37 QIYPSKTTVA
+37 QVYPERQVVN
-47 TYDFEYSEEKPEYS
+47 TYDFEYSDDKPEFS
-61 DMISHDESCEVTN
+61 DMVIHNEVCEVVN
-74 DESLASNVLHINGKG
+74 DDYLGSNVLHLNGTG
-89 GAKIANPFNGV
+89 SAKIANPFNNV

-112 KIDAAVAEDGTVADV
+112 KVDCAEGEEM
-127 DLTRPLISFGSDE
+127 DLKRPIFSFGSD
-140 KDAAGNDISARFY
+140 DAQGARFY
-153 ITANGQVV
+153 FTPNGQLV
-161 YNKPTQLQSLNLNE
+161 YTKPGQLQSLDLDE
-175 NDPSSVKTG
+175 NDPDTYKTG
-184 ILSPN
+184 ILTPN
-189 EWHFVALQLSTEG
+189 EWHFVALQLGQKG

-212 LSGYQTSSSATS
+212 LSGYQPEGAAATTFS
-224 FQYKTLVDSIN
+224 YQTLLDSIQA
-235 SLPYIYIGG
+235 LPYLYIGTTG
-244 DSKLTAEETNT
+244 DQLGTAEYGSLSVDN
-255 VSIDDVTLIRNMME
+255 VTLIRNQMN

-303 SAWSDY
+303 SVWSDY

-328 ADNWHNWNLVVAT
+328 TENYNNWNLVVAN
-341 DADRGAA
+341 DVDRGAA

-358 DLFGWGNADYNAD
+358 DLYGWGNADYNAA

-404 YVTAVATCKD
+404 YVTAIATCKD
-414 GTVYKEMYH
+414 GTIYKEMYH

-480 PLNSSISDDCP
+480 PLNSNISDDCP

-521 DGYFENFVIR
+521 DGYYENFVMR
-531 SDAYA
+531 SDAYG

-541 GNINE
+541 GNTNE

-557 SFNFDSYVNDM
+557 SFNFDSYVSDM

>member
-1 MKIRKTLLSFA
+1 MKIRKSLLSFA
-12 WAIMVALSFTA
+12 CAMLLALGFTA
-23 CGDDWGRQDDPAGG
+23 CTDWGEQDGAAGNQVYPERQVL
-37 QIYPSKTTVA
+37 T
-47 TYDFEYSEEKPEYS
+47 TYDFEYSEDKPELS
-61 DMISHDESCEVTN
+61 DMLIHNDVCEVVK
-74 DESLASNVLHINGKG
+74 DDYLGSNVLHLTGMG
-89 GAKIANPFNGV
+89 GAKIANPFNNV
-100 KLQNGAAITFAV
+100 KLQNGAAITFYV
-112 KIDAAVAEDGTVADV
+112 KVDCAEGEEM
-127 DLTRPLISFGSDE
+127 DLTRPLFSFGSEE
-140 KDAAGNDISARFY
+140 KDAKGNDASARFY
-153 ITANGQVV
+153 FTPNGQLV
-161 YNKPTQLQSLNLNE
+161 YSRPGQLESLNLNE
-175 NDPSSVKTG
+175 NDPASYKTG
-184 ILSPN
+184 ILTPN
-189 EWHFVALQLSTEG
+189 EWHFVALQLGQKG

-212 LSGYQTSSSATS
+212 LSGYQPEGVSATTFS
-224 FQYKTLVDSIN
+224 YQTLLDSIQ
-235 SLPYIYIGG
+235 SLPYLYLGTT
-244 DSKLTAEETNT
+244 SAEFGAKEQG
-255 VSIDDVTLIRNMME
+255 SISLDNVTLIRNQMN

-298 SAAWW
+298 SAAFW
-303 SAWSDY
+303 SEWSDY

-358 DLFGWGNADYNAD
+358 DLYGWGNADYNAD

-441 YLQLNAAETFV
+441 YFQLNAAETFV

-531 SDAYA
+531 SDAFA

-541 GNINE
+541 GDSNA

>member
-1 MKIRKTLLSFA
+1 MKIRKSLLSFA
-12 WAIMVALSFTA
+12 CAMLLALGFTA
-23 CGDDWGRQDDPAGG
+23 CTDWGEQDGAAGNQVYPERQVLT
-37 QIYPSKTTVA
+37 S
-47 TYDFEYSEEKPEYS
+47 YDFEYSEEKPELS
-61 DMISHDESCEVTN
+61 DMLIHNDVCEVVK
-74 DESLASNVLHINGKG
+74 DDYLGSNVLHLTGMG
-89 GAKIANPFNGV
+89 GAKIANPFNNV
-100 KLQNGAAITFAV
+100 KLQNGAAITFYV
-112 KIDAAVAEDGTVADV
+112 KVDCAEGEEM
-127 DLTRPLISFGSDE
+127 DLTRPLFSFGSEE
-140 KDAAGNDISARFY
+140 KDVEGNDASARFY
-153 ITANGQVV
+153 FTPNGQLV
-161 YNKPTQLQSLNLNE
+161 YSRPGQLESLNLNE
-175 NDPSSVKTG
+175 NDPASYKTG

-189 EWHFVALQLSTEG
+189 EWHFVALQLGQKG

-212 LSGYQTSSSATS
+212 LSGYQPEGVSATTFS
-224 FQYKTLVDSIN
+224 YQTLLDSIQ
-235 SLPYIYIGG
+235 SLPYLYLGTT
-244 DSKLTAEETNT
+244 SAEFGAKEQG
-255 VSIDDVTLIRNMME
+255 SISLDNVTLIRNQMN

-292 VGPEDC
+292 VGPENC

-358 DLFGWGNADYNAD
+358 DLYGWGNADYNAA

-441 YLQLNAAETFV
+441 YFQLNAAETFV

-531 SDAYA
+531 SDAFA

-541 GNINE
+541 GDSNA

-557 SFNFDSYVNDM
+557 TFNWDSYVSDM

>member
-1 MKIRKTLLSFA
+1 MKIRKSLLSFA
-12 WAIMVALSFTA
+12 CAMLLALGFTA
-23 CGDDWGRQDDPAGG
+23 CTDWGEQDGAAGNQVYPERQVL
-37 QIYPSKTTVA
+37 T
-47 TYDFEYSEEKPEYS
+47 TYDFEYSEDKPELS
-61 DMISHDESCEVTN
+61 DMLIHNDVCEVVK
-74 DESLASNVLHINGKG
+74 DDYLGSNVLHLTGMG
-89 GAKIANPFNGV
+89 GAKIANPFNNV
-100 KLQNGAAITFAV
+100 KLQNGAAITFYV
-112 KIDAAVAEDGTVADV
+112 KVDCAEGEEMN
-127 DLTRPLISFGSDE
+127 LTRPLFSFGSEE
-140 KDAAGNDISARFY
+140 KDVEGNDASARFY
-153 ITANGQVV
+153 FTPNGQLV
-161 YNKPTQLQSLNLNE
+161 YSRPGQLESLNLNE
-175 NDPSSVKTG
+175 NDPASYKTG

-189 EWHFVALQLSTEG
+189 EWHFVALQLGQKG

-212 LSGYQTSSSATS
+212 LSGYQPEGVSATTFS
-224 FQYKTLVDSIN
+224 YQTLLDSIQ
-235 SLPYIYIGG
+235 SLPYLYLGTT
-244 DSKLTAEETNT
+244 SAEFGVKEQG
-255 VSIDDVTLIRNMME
+255 SISLDNVTLIRNQMN

-298 SAAWW
+298 SAAFW
-303 SAWSDY
+303 SEWSDY

-328 ADNWHNWNLVVAT
+328 ADNCHNWNLVVAT

-358 DLFGWGNADYNAD
+358 DLYGWGNADYNAD

-441 YLQLNAAETFV
+441 YFQLNAAETFV

-531 SDAYA
+531 SDAFA

-541 GNINE
+541 GDSNA

-557 SFNFDSYVNDM
+557 TFNWDSYVSDM

>member
-1 MKIRKTLLSFA
+1 MKIRKSLLSFA
-12 WAIMVALSFTA
+12 CAMLLALGFTA
-23 CGDDWGRQDDPAGG
+23 CTDWGEQDGAAGNQVYPERQVLT
-37 QIYPSKTTVA
+37 S
-47 TYDFEYSEEKPEYS
+47 YDFEYSEEKPELS
-61 DMISHDESCEVTN
+61 DMLIHNDVCEVVK
-74 DESLASNVLHINGKG
+74 DDYLGSNVLHLTGMG
-89 GAKIANPFNGV
+89 GAKIANPFNNV
-100 KLQNGAAITFAV
+100 KLQNGAAITFYV
-112 KIDAAVAEDGTVADV
+112 KVDCAEGEEM
-127 DLTRPLISFGSDE
+127 DLTRPLFSFGSEE
-140 KDAAGNDISARFY
+140 KDVEGNDASARFY
-153 ITANGQVV
+153 FTPNGQLV
-161 YNKPTQLQSLNLNE
+161 YSRPGQLESLNLNE
-175 NDPSSVKTG
+175 NDPASYKTG

-189 EWHFVALQLSTEG
+189 EWHFVALQLGQKG

-212 LSGYQTSSSATS
+212 LSGYQPEGVSATTFS
-224 FQYKTLVDSIN
+224 YQTLLDSIQ
-235 SLPYIYIGG
+235 SLPYLYLGTT
-244 DSKLTAEETNT
+244 SAEFGAKEQG
-255 VSIDDVTLIRNMME
+255 SISLDNVTLIRNQMN

-292 VGPEDC
+292 VGPENC

-348 GYSEYFVLRS
+348 GYSDYFVLRS
-358 DLFGWGNADYNAD
+358 DLYGWGNADYNAA

-502 SGKNWNNWL
+502 SGSNWNNWL

-531 SDAYA
+531 SDAFA

-541 GNINE
+541 GDSNA

-557 SFNFDSYVNDM
+557 TFNWDSYVSDM